1 MLAKPA
7 HALPDGERWL
17 FEPKWDGFGALVFRD
32 ADEVFI
38 QSRDEKPL
46 GRYYPELIEP
56 LRVQLPQRCVLYG
69 EIVIVRSGG
78 LDFEALQLRLHPAE
92 SRVRL
97 LAKEMPASVVFFDML
112 CEGDRDF
119 RSVPFEERRAALAR
133 LLARTQPP
141 LHLTP
146 STRDRTVAADWF
158 RRFEGAGLDGVM
170 AKQAIGVYL
179 SNKRT
184 MLKVKHERDAIASS
198 PASAGTGATK
208 PRQSD
213 RCFSGSMTARE
224 TSSTWASARTSRA
237 RGAPS
242 WWNI

>member
-1 MLAKPA
+1 MHLAVNPPVLPMLAKPA

-17 FEPKWDGFGALVFRD
+17 FEPKWDGFRALVFRD
-32 ADEVFI
+32 ADELFI

-56 LRVQLPQRCVLYG
+56 LRVQLPQRCVLDG

-97 LAKEMPASVVFFDML
+97 LAKEMPASVVFFDIL
-112 CEGDRDF
+112 CECDRDL

-133 LLARTQPP
+133 LLARAQPP

-158 RRFEGAGLDGVM
+158 RRFELPIPCSNRFGTPAGSIICRSPSPRHWV
-170 AKQAIGVYL
+170 
-179 SNKRT
+179 S
-184 MLKVKHERDAIASS
+184 KVAAR
-198 PASAGTGATK
+198 
-208 PRQSD
+208 PRNS
-213 RCFSGSMTARE
+213 RCS
-224 TSSTWASARTSRA
+224 SRA
-237 RGAPS
+237 PG
-242 WWNI
+242 